1 MRVASQTPV
10 EAGVAFLAS
19 VDDTEEKEIAARE
32 HHPVA
37 IASAASALVLPVGAD
52 DELAVAVPFDRRRRS
67 AVGRALER
75 HGIVARHRH
84 VRRVFGDARRS
95 HHAVGD
101 R

>member
-10 EAGVAFLAS
+10 EAGVTFLAS
-19 VDDTEEKEIAARE
+19 VDDTEEKEIAARQ

-37 IASAASALVLPVGAD
+37 IASTSASSALAVLLLLPVGAD
-52 DELAVAVPFDRRRRS
+52 DELAVAVPFDGRRRT

-84 VRRVFGDARRS
+84 VRRVFGDAR
-95 HHAVGD
+95 
-101 R
+101 

>member
-1 MRVASQTPV
+1 M
-10 EAGVAFLAS
+10 
-19 VDDTEEKEIAARE
+19 
-32 HHPVA
+32 A
-37 IASAASALVLPVGAD
+37 IASAASASASALVLPVGAD

-95 HHAVGD
+95 HHACQKNRRKKENTQKRLIRYLSIYIFFFVIAT
-101 R
+101 